1 MKKIEKEGRMYM
13 IDVKKVLTEKEKDL
27 LLKFIT
33 SFKELVQQN
42 KKLEEKNNLL
52 LLQKLIE
59 EGHNT
64 KNKSCKKETGC
75 KLCKR

>member
-1 MKKIEKEGRMYM
+1 MYM

-59 EGHNT
+59 EKHNT
-64 KNKSCKKETGC
+64 KDKSCKKETGC